1 VLFRSHEINTAIMAS
16 DQIRQMVNFI
26 LQEAHEKAN
35 EIRVK
40 TEHDFN
46 LEKQTLVHEA
56 KLTVQDDF
64 LKKEKDREVQ
74 ERISRSSEVG
84 ECRVKKMQLRDDLL
98 NTLISEAGAKCAVVA
113 RGSNYPQLLQKL
125 IVQALIKIEENE
137 VVVFCRKDDVA
148 VVSKVLPAAVEEY
161 VQIMMRESTVKLTP
175 VVTLNSVRDNDLAES
190 TYGGVMVT
198 ADSGRIVCD
207 NTMASRLGLVYE
219 ELLPSI
225 RAILFPEDQ

>member
-1 VLFRSHEINTAIMAS
+1 MAS

-190 TYGGVMVT
+190 TYGGIMVT

-225 RAILFPEDQ
+225 RAILFPDDQ

>member
-1 VLFRSHEINTAIMAS
+1 MAS

>member
-1 VLFRSHEINTAIMAS
+1 LF
-16 DQIRQMVNFI
+16 
-26 LQEAHEKAN
+26 
-35 EIRVK
+35 
-40 TEHDFN
+40 
-46 LEKQTLVHEA
+46 
-56 KLTVQDDF
+56 
-64 LKKEKDREVQ
+64 
-74 ERISRSSEVG
+74 
-84 ECRVKKMQLRDDLL
+84 
-98 NTLISEAGAKCAVVA
+98 
-113 RGSNYPQLLQKL
+113 
-125 IVQALIKIEENE
+125 
-137 VVVFCRKDDVA
+137 FCRKDDVA

>member
-190 TYGGVMVT
+190 TYGGIMVT

-225 RAILFPEDQ
+225 RAILFPDDQ